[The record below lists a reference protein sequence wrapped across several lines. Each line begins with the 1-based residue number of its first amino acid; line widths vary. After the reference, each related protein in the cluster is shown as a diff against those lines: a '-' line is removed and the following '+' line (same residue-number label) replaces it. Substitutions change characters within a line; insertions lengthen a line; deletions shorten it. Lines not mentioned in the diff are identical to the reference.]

1 MLFSA
6 PASSSPGE
14 GPGGPGSPLIFRLKL
29 SRKGRKHLFGDR
41 PSPLSPPPPLIWRSG
56 SATACSSTFAC
67 HLFVA
72 DTETP
77 STPRSPCEKQRV
89 AALQESSDTF
99 VPYCRPDGSF
109 DPIQCQGLMC
119 YCVDSDGK
127 TIEGTDKPRPTRPD
141 CEGRCYNRFSNTLLP
156 FFARLILRA
165 KSLKVLLYWI
175 GFCSRWRR
183 GRRWTFHVYFNRFQ
197 CWFLAFFNRHW
208 PYMS

>member
-1 MLFSA
+1 MFAFSVIYKTYKKYFLFLCSFQPL
-6 PASSSPGE
+6 PAADLGE
-14 GPGGPGSPLIFRLKL
+14 WPGGPGFPLIFRPKWG
-29 SRKGRKHLFGDR
+29 RKGRKKFFGDR
-41 PSPLSPPPPLIWRSG
+41 PPPYVRVWMTAPLPHPLIWRSG

-141 CEGRCYNRFSNTLLP
+141 CEGRCYNIFWDVQIRFFLS
-156 FFARLILRA
+156 
-165 KSLKVLLYWI
+165 SLAWY
-175 GFCSRWRR
+175 
-183 GRRWTFHVYFNRFQ
+183 
-197 CWFLAFFNRHW
+197 
-208 PYMS
+208 